1 MNKLN
6 KKEREEKKMKY
17 YLSLVFYNY
26 SGGSDN
32 NISAG
37 GEDRASDYLK
47 SVEFDNYEL
56 EFDNYEEAR
65 KKYKELLNDERIIR
79 DGRED
84 DYYAVGFY
92 LFNEEE
98 NIEGELIYLDEEQ

>member
-1 MNKLN
+1 
-6 KKEREEKKMKY
+6 MKY

-47 SVEFDNYEL
+47 SVEFDNYE
-56 EFDNYEEAR
+56 EACINY
-65 KKYKELLNDERIIR
+65 KKLLNDERIIR
-79 DGRED
+79 DGKED
-84 DYYAVGFY
+84 DYYAVGFS

-98 NIEGELIYLDEEQ
+98 NIESKLIYLDEEQ